1 MGRGRSQATRPSVLR
16 LVLCGPSLPAD
27 SLGGNT
33 RTGQQGRGPQ
43 RREGVALAGQLAEV
57 RAQGRP
63 TGDSSPAGRQS
74 GSLTTSGPRS
84 SQALR
89 APKGGERKPCLACCH
104 PGKHSRKT
112 ACHLWPSPWTPDG
125 WPVLSLLPGLFFC
138 LRRGCER

>member
-89 APKGGERKPCLACCH
+89 APKGGERKPCLACCQEAFINSQQVYCQSFLFSLLGILISCFSK
-104 PGKHSRKT
+104 P
-112 ACHLWPSPWTPDG
+112 LFIWPSQ
-125 WPVLSLLPGLFFC
+125 
-138 LRRGCER
+138 